1 MTRVTRALAWGV
13 ALALLCVPALQARAH
28 AILVGSQPKE
38 ASEVTGPDV
47 QVSLEFNSRIDSS
60 RSSLTLVPGG
70 AGPGELAPVGAREP
84 EELALASGGAPNKL
98 EATASGLAP
107 GTYRLLW
114 QVLSVDGHVS
124 RGNVTFKV
132 RAAGDRVVTPPSP

>member
-1 MTRVTRALAWGV
+1 MTRSGL
-13 ALALLCVPALQARAH
+13 ALALALAFASAASAH

-47 QVSLEFNSRIDSS
+47 QVSLEFNSRIDAS
-60 RSSLTLVPGG
+60 RSTLTLLPGG
-70 AGPGELAPVGAREP
+70 ANAGDLAPVGAGGP
-84 EELALASGGAPNKL
+84 EELSLASSEAPNKL

-132 RAAGDRVVTPPSP
+132 RAP